1 MAENYIY
8 LQRTTVYVVKSGGKM
23 LNSLKEK
30 LSKLKKTDNS
40 IVHKLD
46 KIKRSDQHSA
56 AFQNTPDGLLLTSG
70 SVFDAD
76 KIAEMQDDIVKKIED
91 IVESKSET
99 INANAESIKTLNN
112 RFSKIDIS
120 TTRVKNSLDEYSER
134 FSKMEETILEL
145 LSLYEVVSNSVNP
158 FVGDGDKN
166 SFNLDKIESLENR
179 FKDIEGNFEH
189 LINKIDSIKPSGNDK
204 DLEKLRNEF
213 IDKFKGFEDILDEIH
228 SNNESNNEIQTES
241 GVFDNPNYQSP
252 APKQIT
258 IKPQSGVIS
267 NNLPMLEIINN
278 NPETSIVLLNWVEFL
293 MEKVGRN
300 NLMDVLDYYTE
311 IGWIG
316 DSVCGKI
323 LAYASGIDY
332 YDEKPTWKLM
342 PRDHTK
348 SLMFIERLGGK
359 KIDQSAFHRIERDIE
374 KVKHHSEAY
383 FEI

>member
-1 MAENYIY
+1 
-8 LQRTTVYVVKSGGKM
+8 M
-23 LNSLKEK
+23 LKGLKEK
-30 LSKLKKTDNS
+30 LSKFKKTDNS

-46 KIKRSDQHSA
+46 KIKQSDQHSA
-56 AFQNTPDGLLLTSG
+56 AYQNTPEGLLLTSG

-76 KIAEMQDDIVKKIED
+76 KMAEMQEDMVKKIDE
-91 IVESKSET
+91 IVNSKSET
-99 INANAESIKTLNN
+99 INANAESVKTLDN
-112 RFSKIDIS
+112 RLSKMDIS
-120 TTRVKNSLDEYSER
+120 ISTVKKNLEEYSER
-134 FSKMEETILEL
+134 FNKMEETILEL

-158 FVGDGDKN
+158 FVGDGDKK

-189 LINKIDSIKPSGNDK
+189 LVNKIDSIKPSGNDEN
-204 DLEKLRNEF
+204 LEELRNEF
-213 IDKFKGFEDILDEIH
+213 IDKFKKFEDKLDEI
-228 SNNESNNEIQTES
+228 NSNNEIQTER
-241 GVFDNPNYQSP
+241 GVFDNPDYQSP
-252 APKQIT
+252 APEQIT
-258 IKPQSGVIS
+258 IKPPFVLIS
-267 NNLPMLEIINN
+267 NNAPMLENINN

-316 DSVCGKI
+316 DGVSGKI

-342 PRDHTK
+342 PQDHTK
-348 SLMFIERLGGK
+348 SLMFIERLSGK
-359 KIDQSAFHRIERDIE
+359 KIDRSAFHKIERDIE
-374 KVKHHSEAY
+374 KVKHHSEPY

>member
-1 MAENYIY
+1 
-8 LQRTTVYVVKSGGKM
+8 M
-23 LNSLKEK
+23 LNSLKNK

-46 KIKRSDQHSA
+46 KIKQSNQHSVA
-56 AFQNTPDGLLLTSG
+56 PQNTPGGVPITPDSA
-70 SVFDAD
+70 FDAD
-76 KIAEMQDDIVKKIED
+76 KLAEMQEDMAKKIEE
-91 IVESKSET
+91 IVNSKSET
-99 INANAESIKTLNN
+99 INGNAESIKILDN
-112 RFSKIDIS
+112 RFSKMDIS
-120 TTRVKNSLDEYSER
+120 ISTVKNSLDEYSER
-134 FSKMEETILEL
+134 FNKMEETILEL

-158 FVGDGDKN
+158 FVGDGDKK

-189 LINKIDSIKPSGNDK
+189 LVNKIDSIKPSGNDEN
-204 DLEKLRNEF
+204 LEELRNEF
-213 IDKFKGFEDILDEIH
+213 IDKFKKFEDKLDEIN
-228 SNNESNNEIQTES
+228 SNNESNNEIQTER
-241 GVFDNPNYQSP
+241 GVFDNPDYQSP
-252 APKQIT
+252 APEQIT
-258 IKPQSGVIS
+258 IKPPFVLIS
-267 NNLPMLEIINN
+267 NNAPMLENINN

-316 DSVCGKI
+316 DGVSGKI

-342 PRDHTK
+342 PQDHTK
-348 SLMFIERLGGK
+348 SLMFIERLSGK
-359 KIDQSAFHRIERDIE
+359 KIDRSAFHKIERDIE
-374 KVKHHSEAY
+374 KVKHHSEPY